1 MRIDQLMRLLQ
12 FGDSMFPVGGFS
24 FSNGLESAI
33 ARGLVHDLET
43 LGSFVRTA
51 AHLAAA
57 SDGIALLEA
66 HRAGVA
72 GELDRV
78 LRADRAVHNR
88 KLNSEMRL
96 MTVRMGRKLAE
107 LAHRIRPAPLLS
119 EWLSAVQ
126 RSATPGT
133 FPVGLGLV
141 LAGLGATEKEAFALH
156 QYGVA
161 TMILGA
167 ALRLMRVTH
176 LETQALLFELTASA
190 TDEYEGIAEASLDD
204 MASFAP
210 LLDILAACHVKSH
223 VRLFMS

>member
-1 MRIDQLMRLLQ
+1 
-12 FGDSMFPVGGFS
+12 
-24 FSNGLESAI
+24 
-33 ARGLVHDLET
+33 
-43 LGSFVRTA
+43 
-51 AHLAAA
+51 
-57 SDGIALLEA
+57 
-66 HRAGVA
+66 
-72 GELDRV
+72 
-78 LRADRAVHNR
+78 
-88 KLNSEMRL
+88 

-167 ALRLMRVTH
+167 ALRLMKVTH